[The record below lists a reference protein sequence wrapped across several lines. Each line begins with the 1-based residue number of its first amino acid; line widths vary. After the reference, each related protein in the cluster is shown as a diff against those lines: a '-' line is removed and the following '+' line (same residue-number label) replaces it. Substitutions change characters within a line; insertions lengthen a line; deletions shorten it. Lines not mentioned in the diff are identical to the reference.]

1 MEAKTEV
8 IKFQY
13 PLSLVE
19 AINIYLDYLSCY
31 AAKKTIE
38 YYWENLNRFNKFILE
53 SDLRLPFTENVKVC
67 LDEVNKDV
75 VIAYIKYLRSSGIK
89 NVSVNTYVRAVRV
102 FNHFLLENNYTDD
115 DWFSNIK
122 KLRNDPDP
130 VVVLTETEYI
140 NIIRYISRRD
150 YSTRNICVF
159 RLFCDCGLRLNEV
172 IKLNVEDI
180 QPTYLIIKDSKYNKS
195 RYVPLPAFLY
205 KNIKLYIDGR
215 SFGPVFLTRSGERIT
230 KSSITKLFKNI
241 KTDLNLKH
249 VHPHQLRH
257 TFATSY
263 VAGGGNLEM
272 LRILLGHADL
282 NITQNYL
289 HLAQDVTIIGID
301 IHKLDN
307 IFFRNYREK

>member
-1 MEAKTEV
+1 MEVKTEV

-13 PLSLVE
+13 PMSLLE

-31 AAKKTIE
+31 AAKKTIVF
-38 YYWENLNRFNKFILE
+38 YRENLNRFNKFIQE
-53 SDLRLPFTENVKVC
+53 SDVRLPFTENVEVC

-89 NVSVNTYVRAVRV
+89 NVSVNTYIRAVRV

-115 DWFSNIK
+115 DWFANIK
-122 KLRNDPDP
+122 KLRNDSAP
-130 VVVLTETEYI
+130 VVVLTEKEYT

-150 YSTRNICVF
+150 YSTRNICIF

-172 IKLNVEDI
+172 IKLNIEDI
-180 QPTYLIIKDSKYNKS
+180 RSTYLVIKDSKYNKS
-195 RYVPLPAFLY
+195 RFVPLPASLY
-205 KNIKLYIDGR
+205 NYIKIYIDGR
-215 SFGPVFLTRSGERIT
+215 PSGPVFLTRTGERIT

-241 KTDLNLKH
+241 KTDLNLNH
-249 VHPHQLRH
+249 IHPHQLRH

-272 LRILLGHADL
+272 LRILLGHSDL
-282 NITQNYL
+282 NITQHYL

-301 IHKLDN
+301 IHKLDD